1 MAKIIE
7 QVIAIRFSKLAK
19 ESDASDSSIIPADL
33 QNNLE
38 QVAQELAGEGVI
50 VEIENLNAGA

>member
-19 ESDASDSSIIPADL
+19 ESDAGDSSIIPADL